1 MTLGVLSPTAVRSGG
16 RQAHPPWQSA
26 VQVRDLLHAAL
37 AIERGP
43 PAQLQQACAHGHT
56 RAHAM
61 QALGPRAM
69 APAPPVRPA
78 RTMRDGRTCRAR
90 TVLQLY
96 NSTCTFR
103 YYMYL

>member
-43 PAQLQQACAHGHT
+43 PAQLQQLQACAHGHT

-61 QALGPRAM
+61 QARGPRAM
-69 APAPPVRPA
+69 ARAAGPP
-78 RTMRDGRTCRAR
+78 
-90 TVLQLY
+90 
-96 NSTCTFR
+96 STHGA
-103 YYMYL
+103 